1 MDIKNTH
8 ENSVED
14 NKGYN
19 QVEDE
24 ILHPDE
30 GEGADEDE

>member
-1 MDIKNTH
+1 MRRKKRRRK
-8 ENSVED
+8 VMED
-14 NKGYN
+14 KGYN

-30 GEGADEDE
+30 EEGEDE